1 MKATFKKSLLLLL
14 MIVSVVACGGKKEG
28 ANTDASDQETGSKSE
43 HKNEKIAVT
52 KTAKIFAIGKG
63 EAEVKVSSVT
73 MDFFPEGKVVLL
85 DEDKQVIR
93 FELEITNNNDEEYS
107 FNNSTVRLNTNTEK
121 DKTLAIIIN
130 KSNADDVL
138 ASAKIAKGNSIKGAM
153 YYEVP
158 KTVTLKD
165 LTLVFK
171 GYDAKMKAKNIEVS
185 FAQ

>member
-1 MKATFKKSLLLLL
+1 MNTTFKKTLLLLV
-14 MIVSVVACGGKKEG
+14 MIVSIVACGGKQEG
-28 ANTDASDQETGSKSE
+28 SNTDSTDQETGGKSK
-43 HKNEKIAVT
+43 HKNEKIAVA

-73 MDFFPEGKVVLL
+73 MDFFPEGKIVLL
-85 DEDKQVIR
+85 GDDKQVVR

-130 KSNADDVL
+130 KSNSDDVL

-158 KTVTLKD
+158 KSVTLKD

-171 GYDAKMKAKNIEVS
+171 GYDAKMKAQNIEIP